1 MKMKKWL
8 TLALAGAM
16 TLSFAACTP
25 AESGDDDG
33 SKAPGTSTGTDVSH
47 PADSLW
53 NKTFEGV
60 TLKRLLWYEPGDAE
74 KALVD
79 AFEERTAAPSR
90 TLWSILKTTIRRWP
104 IPSRPTTRTISAIS
118 TVRSSPPMIIAG
130 SISRL
135 TAI

>member
-25 AESGDDDG
+25 AESGDDNG

-74 KALVD
+74 KS
-79 AFEERTAAPSR
+79 SR
-90 TLWSILKTTIRRWP
+90 RRLRGAHGCTIEDTEGRF
-104 IPSRPTTRTISAIS
+104 
-118 TVRSSPPMIIAG
+118 
-130 SISRL
+130 
-135 TAI
+135 